1 MRTLGHHAAIAGN
14 IDAINSRMS
23 ALAASFAS
31 IEQRTAADDALIDIL
46 SAQASALLS
55 AAQALKS
62 IDYAPPAPE
71 PEVPGE

>member
-31 IEQRTAADDALIDIL
+31 IEQRTAADDALIDLL
-46 SAQASALLS
+46 SAQAQSLL
-55 AAQALKS
+55 AAATTLKT
-62 IDYAPPAPE
+62 IDYVPPAPPGPG
-71 PEVPGE
+71 PE